1 MKISRAFW
9 DTSAIV
15 PLCCQQGSS
24 AQFRHL
30 RRQMPDVA
38 AWWGASV
45 EARSALARLLR
56 EGKLTAKGLQQAIA
70 RLEAQRTAW
79 PEILPSEK
87 IRILAEAMPGQYG
100 LRALDAFQL
109 AAALAW
115 CRERPRGRVFVCGD
129 ILLAQVAAQ
138 AGFTVEP

>member
-1 MKISRAFW
+1 MS
-9 DTSAIV
+9 
-15 PLCCQQGSS
+15 
-24 AQFRHL
+24 
-30 RRQMPDVA
+30 
-38 AWWGASV
+38 WWGASV

-70 RLEAQRTAW
+70 RLEAQRIAW
-79 PEILPSEK
+79 LEILPSEK
-87 IRILAEAMPGQYG
+87 IRLLAEAMPGQYG

-129 ILLAQVAAQ
+129 LLLAQVAAQ
-138 AGFTVEP
+138 VGFTVEP